1 MSHAPTR
8 RRCVVAVSVLVA
20 LAACSPTT
28 YDSSAETVPPVAA
41 TTSTLPSGTAAE
53 LLPLLL
59 AEVQGLPLKV
69 MNAKGDG
76 AAATRIEQLWA
87 AVQPEIEANRPE
99 LVPDFEFV
107 VRRSRDAADR
117 NRPADADRAFKNL
130 TSLVEAY
137 LGPTES

>member
-1 MSHAPTR
+1 MRPLKRHA
-8 RRCVVAVSVLVA
+8 VVALCA
-20 LAACSPTT
+20 LTIASACSPTT
-28 YDSSAETVPPVAA
+28 YDSSAETVPSADA
-41 TTSTLPSGTAAE
+41 TTTTLPTGTAAE
-53 LLPLLL
+53 LLPLML

-76 AAATRIEQLWA
+76 TAATRIEQLWA
-87 AVQPEIEANRPE
+87 AIQPEIEANRPE
-99 LVPDFEFV
+99 LVSDFEFV

-137 LGPTES
+137 LD

>member
-1 MSHAPTR
+1 MSRVT
-8 RRCVVAVSVLVA
+8 VAILA
-20 LAACSPTT
+20 LGLMSACSPTT
-28 YDSSAETVPPVAA
+28 YDASAETTPAVSAV
-41 TTSTLPSGTAAE
+41 TTTLPSGTAAE
-53 LLPLLL
+53 LLPLML

-69 MNAKGDG
+69 MNAEGDG

-99 LVPDFEFV
+99 LVADFEFV

-137 LGPTES
+137 LG

>member
-1 MSHAPTR
+1 VAPAD
-8 RRCVVAVSVLVA
+8 V
-20 LAACSPTT
+20 TT
-28 YDSSAETVPPVAA
+28 T
-41 TTSTLPSGTAAE
+41 TLPSGTAAE
-53 LLPLLL
+53 LLPMML

-76 AAATRIEQLWA
+76 SAATRIEQLWA

-99 LVPDFEFV
+99 LVEDFEFV

-130 TSLVEAY
+130 TSLVQAY
-137 LGPTES
+137 LD

>member
-1 MSHAPTR
+1 MKRGVR
-8 RRCVVAVSVLVA
+8 RRHALVA
-20 LAACSPTT
+20 LCALTIVASCSPTT
-28 YDSSAETVPPVAA
+28 YDSSAEAEPPAA
-41 TTSTLPSGTAAE
+41 ASTTTLPNGTAAE

-69 MNAKGDG
+69 MNANGDG

-87 AVQPEIEANRPE
+87 AIQPEIEANRPE

-107 VRRSRDAADR
+107 VRRSRAAADR

-130 TSLVEAY
+130 TSLVQAY
-137 LGPTES
+137 LG

>member
-1 MSHAPTR
+1 MKR
-8 RRCVVAVSVLVA
+8 RVLAVCALVS

-28 YDSSAETVPPVAA
+28 YDATASTEPAAAA
-41 TTSTLPSGTAAE
+41 TTTTLPSGTAAE

-69 MNAKGDG
+69 MNASGDG

-87 AVQPEIEANRPE
+87 AVKPEIEANRPE

-107 VRRSRDAADR
+107 VRRSRAAADR

-130 TSLVEAY
+130 TSLVKAY
-137 LGPTES
+137 LG